1 MTYCL
6 AAGVTLRDEGDATY
20 LVAPRPLR
28 AVRINRALREVLHRL
43 GRGEPVRPESPGGP
57 LERLAKKGFLEREAP
72 AGPDSR
78 ELPTVSVVIPVMDR
92 AGELRRCL
100 SSLQRVRY
108 PAARLQVVVVDDG
121 SRDDSAAVAE
131 ELGATV
137 VSSGG
142 RGQGPAAARNR
153 GAAAAHG
160 ELLAFID
167 SDCTASPG
175 WLIELVDRFRDR
187 EVAAVG
193 GCVQGMHVATRLDRY
208 EAVMSS
214 LSLGRRERCGQQGD
228 DTFYLP
234 SCNLLVRRAAFRA
247 AGGFRGGMQVG
258 EDVDLTWRLRDLG
271 WKIVYSPRGWV
282 WHEHRNELGAFLRRR
297 FQYGTSEAALHVLHP
312 QRRKKIALPPL
323 LTAAM
328 VLCVC
333 AVLLPSL
340 WALAGALSCLLLD
353 GRMAVRRLR
362 RCGLPLEA
370 ATVWEARLR
379 ALGSLVYY
387 VTQHAV
393 RYYGLPL
400 LAVSVLWPQLGL
412 ATAVVLLGVVAVERR
427 VRGSALGL
435 VSFTTF
441 FLAEHL
447 AYGAGVFAGCLRQ
460 KRFGS
465 YCPILYARMDMSF
478 G

>member
-1 MTYCL
+1 MRYRL
-6 AAGVTLRDEGDATY
+6 AAGVTVRDEGDAMY

-28 AVRINRALREVLHRL
+28 AVRINRALCDMVEHLDVGARGHSETQCKTLEVLAR
-43 GRGEPVRPESPGGP
+43 
-57 LERLAKKGFLEREAP
+57 KGFLERVAKAAP
-72 AGPDSR
+72 ETDA
-78 ELPTVSVVIPVMDR
+78 LPAVSVVIPVMDR
-92 AGELRRCL
+92 AEELRRCL
-100 SSLQRVRY
+100 ASLRRVRY
-108 PAARLQVVVVDDG
+108 PAARLEVIVVDDG
-121 SRDDSAAVAE
+121 SRDNSAAVAE

-137 VSSGG
+137 VPSGG

-175 WLIELVDRFRDR
+175 WLADLVDRFCDP

-247 AGGFRGGMQVG
+247 VGGFRAGMHVG

-271 WKIVYSPRGWV
+271 WKIVYSPRGWI

-297 FQYGTSEAALHVLHP
+297 FQYGTSEAALHILHP

-323 LTAAM
+323 LTAAV
-328 VLCVC
+328 VLGAC
-333 AVLLPSL
+333 AVLLSSL
-340 WALAGALSCLLLD
+340 WALAGALGALLLD
-353 GRMAVRRLR
+353 GKLAVRRLQQ
-362 RCGLPLEA
+362 CGLPLEA
-370 ATVWEARLR
+370 GAVWGARLR

-387 VTQHAV
+387 VTHHAV

-400 LAVSVLWPQLGL
+400 LAASVIWPRLGL
-412 ATAVVLLGVVAVERR
+412 VAWALLLVVVVVERR
-427 VRGSALGL
+427 VKGSALGL
-435 VSFTTF
+435 APFTFF

-447 AYGAGVFAGCLRQ
+447 AYGAGVFAGCLRK

-465 YCPILYARMDMSF
+465 YRPILYRRMDMSF